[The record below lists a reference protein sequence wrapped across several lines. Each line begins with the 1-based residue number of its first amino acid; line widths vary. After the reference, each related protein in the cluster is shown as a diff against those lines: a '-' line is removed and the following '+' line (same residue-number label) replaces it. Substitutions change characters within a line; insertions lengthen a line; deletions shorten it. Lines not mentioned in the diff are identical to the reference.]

1 MADRFPLIIDSA
13 EEKIKELVSGDNLDL
28 TGNSIKNAD
37 YIQTSEATIAGIVTA
52 TKFKGDG
59 SELENL
65 PPTGSSLQA
74 TASGTL
80 ADGSTVIVNTDGT
93 VSAVAVTGSSDP
105 SVASSTEFVEDHITM
120 LHSVFVPS
128 TNQVVLVYKNG
139 SGNGESVVG
148 TVSGTS
154 ITFGTP
160 AEFMSDNRFW
170 ARGLFYDGS
179 TENIILHW
187 GLKSTNMSSYD
198 GDDRLLSAKLGSGNT
213 ITWSTGM
220 TQGYH
225 GFEFY
230 GNYSRV
236 GDLDGDPSTGVF
248 QSITRRD
255 QSSGITGEYNIRQW
269 KISADGNTVSA
280 HGNDTIT
287 NITGGGHIT
296 STPKLVN
303 DGANNRFFIVYT
315 NNSLYGIVRVC
326 TITESYGNYNFTVSG
341 TESQFE
347 SGSTNT
353 DGQSSSGAGMEKD
366 DFSVV
371 YDSHHDRLVIMYK
384 DVGDGNK
391 TKIIVGT
398 PTTGAHPVVN
408 FGSPQ
413 DFSPTNVDGF
423 EMAFDSEQNKIIITY
438 TDVDDSNMGKIVKA
452 EVSDSGNSITI
463 ESTRLVF
470 DVSNGYNW
478 QNKLAYIPGSNNTV
492 LSHFSWAS
500 SENTSNISAR
510 SLVYSSTSQTTN
522 LTEENFIGISNG
534 AYSDGETATIQI
546 AGAVDDAQSGL
557 TPGQQHYVQADG
569 TLSTTADTPSVPAG
583 TAVAAT
589 KLIVRG

>member
-65 PPTGSSLQA
+65 PPSGSSLQA

-105 SVASSTEFVEDHITM
+105 SVASSTEFVADSIVM
-120 LHSVFVPS
+120 VHSVFVPS
-128 TNQVVLVYKNG
+128 TNQVVLVYRNS
-139 SGNGESVVG
+139 SGYGESVVG

-160 AEFMSDNRFW
+160 AVFISDNRFSH
-170 ARGLFYDGS
+170 RGLFYDGS

-213 ITWSTGM
+213 INWSTGM
-220 TQGYH
+220 AQGAWGY
-225 GFEFY
+225 EFY

-236 GDLDGDPSTGVF
+236 GDLDGDTTTGIF

-255 QSSGITGEYNIRQW
+255 QGYSQADYGIRQW

-280 HGNDTIT
+280 QGNDTIG
-287 NITGGGHIT
+287 NISAGGHVT
-296 STPKLVN
+296 STPKVVN

-315 NNSLYGIVRVC
+315 NNSYYGIVRVC
-326 TITESYGNYNFTVSG
+326 TITESYGDYNFTISG
-341 TESQFE
+341 SDSEFE
-347 SGSTNT
+347 TGSTNT
-353 DGQSSSGAGMEKD
+353 DGQSHSGAGMEKE
-366 DFSVV
+366 DFSAV

-384 DVGDGNK
+384 DKGDSNK

-398 PTTGAHPVVN
+398 PTTGANPVVN

-423 EMAFDSEQNKIIITY
+423 EMAFDSEQNKIIISY
-438 TDVDDSNMGKIVKA
+438 TDIDDSNMGKIVKA

-470 DVSNGYNW
+470 DVSNGYNF
-478 QNKLAYIPGSNNTV
+478 QNKLAYIPGSNKTV
-492 LSHFSWAS
+492 LSHFAWA
-500 SENTSNISAR
+500 NGNSAR

-522 LTEENFIGISNG
+522 LTEENFIGISGG

-557 TPGQQHYVQADG
+557 TPGQQHYVQGDG

>member
-28 TGNSIKNAD
+28 TGNSIKNAG
-37 YIQTSEATIAGIVTA
+37 YIQTSEASITGIVTA

-59 SELENL
+59 SELDNL
-65 PPTGSSLQA
+65 PPSGSSLQA

-93 VSAVAVTGSSDP
+93 VSAVTVTGSLTP
-105 SVASSTEFVEDHITM
+105 SAASSTEFVANGIKM
-120 LHSVFVPS
+120 VHSVFVPS
-128 TNQVVLVYKNG
+128 TNQVVLAYRNS
-139 SGNGESVVG
+139 SGKGESVVG

-160 AEFMSDNRFW
+160 VVITEWEDEQRFS
-170 ARGLFYDGS
+170 ARGLFYDS
-179 TENIILHW
+179 TTENIILHW
-187 GLKSTNMSSYD
+187 GLKSTNMSAYD

-213 ITWSTGM
+213 INWSTGM
-220 TQGYH
+220 AQGQY

-236 GDLDGDPSTGVF
+236 GDLDGDPTTGVF

-280 HGNDTIT
+280 HGNDTIG

-315 NNSLYGIVRVC
+315 NNNLYGIVRVC
-326 TITESYGNYNFTVSG
+326 TITESYGNYSFTVSG
-341 TESQFE
+341 TEVAFE
-347 SGSTNT
+347 TGSTNT
-353 DGQSSSGAGMEKD
+353 DGQSHSGSSMEAE
-366 DFSVV
+366 DFSAV

-384 DVGDGNK
+384 DKGDSNK

-398 PTTGAHPVVN
+398 PTTGQHPVVN

-413 DFSPTNVDGF
+413 DFSPTNVDSF
-423 EMAFDSEQNKIIITY
+423 EMVFDSENNKIIISY
-438 TDVDDSNMGKIVKA
+438 RDIDDSNMGKIVKA
-452 EVSDSGNSITI
+452 EVSDSGNSITV

-470 DVSNGYNW
+470 DVNNGYNW
-478 QNKLAYIPGSNNTV
+478 QNKLAYIPGSSKTV
-492 LSHFSWAS
+492 VSHMS
-500 SENTSNISAR
+500 SANGSSGR

-534 AYSDGETATIQI
+534 VYSDGETATIQI

>member
-28 TGNSIKNAD
+28 TGNSIKNAG
-37 YIQTSEATIAGIVTA
+37 YIQTSEASITGIVTA

-59 SELENL
+59 SELDNL
-65 PPTGSSLQA
+65 PPSGSSLQA

-93 VSAVAVTGSSDP
+93 VSAVTVTGSLTP
-105 SVASSTEFVEDHITM
+105 SAASSTEFVANGIKM
-120 LHSVFVPS
+120 VHSVFVPS
-128 TNQVVLVYKNG
+128 TNQVVLAYRNS
-139 SGNGESVVG
+139 SGKGESVVG

-160 AEFMSDNRFW
+160 VVITEWEDEQRFS
-170 ARGLFYDGS
+170 ARGLFYDSS

-213 ITWSTGM
+213 INWSTGM
-220 TQGYH
+220 AQGQY

-236 GDLDGDPSTGVF
+236 GDLDGDPTTGVF

-280 HGNDTIT
+280 HGNDTIG

-315 NNSLYGIVRVC
+315 NNNLYGIVRVC
-326 TITESYGNYNFTVSG
+326 TITESYGNYSFTVSG
-341 TESQFE
+341 TEVGFE
-347 SGSTNT
+347 TGSTNT
-353 DGQSSSGAGMEKD
+353 DGQSHSGSSMEAE
-366 DFSVV
+366 DFSAV

-384 DVGDGNK
+384 DKGDSNK

-398 PTTGAHPVVN
+398 PTTGQHPVVN

-413 DFSPTNVDGF
+413 DFSPTNVDSF
-423 EMAFDSEQNKIIITY
+423 EMVFDSENNKIIISY
-438 TDVDDSNMGKIVKA
+438 RDIDDSNMGKIVKA
-452 EVSDSGNSITI
+452 EVSDSGNSITV

-470 DVSNGYNW
+470 DVNNGYNW
-478 QNKLAYIPGSNNTV
+478 QNKLAYIPGSSKTV
-492 LSHFSWAS
+492 VSHMS
-500 SENTSNISAR
+500 SANGSSGR

-534 AYSDGETATIQI
+534 VYSDGETATIQI

>member
-37 YIQTSEATIAGIVTA
+37 YIQASEATIAGIVTA

-65 PPTGSSLQA
+65 PASGSSLEA

-105 SVASSTEFVEDHITM
+105 SAASSTEFVADSITM

-128 TNQVVLVYKNG
+128 TNQVVVVYRNS

-160 AEFMSDNRFW
+160 VEFTSWDNESRFS
-170 ARGLFYDGS
+170 ARGLFYDSS

-187 GLKSTNMSSYD
+187 GLKSTNMSYWD

-213 ITWSTGM
+213 INWSTGM
-220 TQGYH
+220 SGGQY

-236 GDLDGDPSTGVF
+236 GDLDGNPTTGVF
-248 QSITRRD
+248 QTITRRD
-255 QSSGITGEYNIRQW
+255 QGYSDAHYGIRQW
-269 KISADGNTVSA
+269 KISADGNTVTSQGSA
-280 HGNDTIT
+280 EIG
-287 NITGGGHIT
+287 NITAGGHVT
-296 STPKLVN
+296 STPKVVN

-326 TITESYGNYNFTVSG
+326 TITESYGNYSFTISG
-341 TESQFE
+341 SDSEFE
-347 SGSTNT
+347 TGSTNT
-353 DGQSSSGAGMEKD
+353 DGQSHSGAGMEKE
-366 DFSVV
+366 DFSAV

-384 DVGDGNK
+384 DKGDSNK

-398 PTTGAHPVVN
+398 PTTGSDPVVN

-413 DFSPTNVDGF
+413 DFSPTNVDSF
-423 EMAFDSEQNKIIITY
+423 EMAFDSGLNKIIISY
-438 TDVDDSNMGKIVKA
+438 RDIDDSNMGKIVKA
-452 EVSDSGNSITI
+452 EVSDSGNSITV

-470 DVSNGYNW
+470 DVNNGYNW
-478 QNKLAYIPGSNNTV
+478 QNKLAYIPGSNKTV
-492 LSHFSWAS
+492 VSNFAWA
-500 SENTSNISAR
+500 NSNSGR

-522 LTEENFIGISNG
+522 LTEENFIGISDG

-557 TPGQQHYVQADG
+557 TPGLQHYVQADG

>member
-65 PPTGSSLQA
+65 PPSGSSLEA

-93 VSAVAVTGSSDP
+93 VSAVAVTGSPDP

-128 TNQVVLVYKNG
+128 TNQVVLVYRN
-139 SGNGESVVG
+139 SNGNGESVVG

-160 AEFMSDNRFW
+160 VEFTSWDNESRFS
-170 ARGLFYDGS
+170 ARGLFYDSS

-187 GLKSTNMSSYD
+187 GLKSTNMSYYD

-213 ITWSTGM
+213 INWSTGM
-220 TQGYH
+220 SQGQY

-236 GDLDGDPSTGVF
+236 GDLDGNPTTGVF
-248 QSITRRD
+248 HTITRRD

-269 KISADGNTVSA
+269 TISADGNTVSA
-280 HGNDTIT
+280 HGNDTIG
-287 NITGGGHIT
+287 NITGGGHVT
-296 STPKLVN
+296 STPKLVD
-303 DGANNRFFIVYT
+303 DGANNRFFIIYT
-315 NNSLYGIVRVC
+315 NNSLRGIVRVC
-326 TITESYGNYNFTVSG
+326 KITESYGNYNFTVSG
-341 TESQFE
+341 TESEFE
-347 SGSTNT
+347 MGSTNT
-353 DGQSSSGAGMEKD
+353 DGQSHSGAGMEKE
-366 DFSVV
+366 DFSAV

-384 DVGDGNK
+384 DKDDSNK

-398 PTTGAHPVVN
+398 PIETTPGHPEVT

-413 DFSPTNVDGF
+413 DFSPTNVDSF
-423 EMAFDSEQNKIIITY
+423 EMAFDSEHNKIIISY
-438 TDVDDSNMGKIVKA
+438 TDIDDSNMGKVVKA
-452 EVSDSGNSITI
+452 EVSDSGNSITV

-470 DVSNGYNW
+470 DASNGYNW
-478 QNKLAYIPGSNNTV
+478 QNKLTYIPNSNKTV
-492 LSHFSWAS
+492 LSHFAWANGNS
-500 SENTSNISAR
+500 GR
-510 SLVYSSTSQTTN
+510 SLVYSSTSQSTN

-546 AGAVDDAQSGL
+546 TGAVDDAQSGL

>member
-37 YIQTSEATIAGIVTA
+37 YIQASEATIAGIVTA

-65 PPTGSSLQA
+65 PPSGSSLEA

-105 SVASSTEFVEDHITM
+105 SVASSTEFVADSITM
-120 LHSVFVPS
+120 IHSVFVPS
-128 TNQVVLVYKNG
+128 TNQVVLVYRTG
-139 SGNGESVVG
+139 SGSAESVVG

-160 AEFMSDNRFW
+160 AEFMSDTRFS
-170 ARGLFYDGS
+170 ARGLFYDS
-179 TENIILHW
+179 TTENIILHW
-187 GLKSTNMSSYD
+187 GLKSTNMSYYD

-220 TQGYH
+220 PNGQY

-230 GNYSRV
+230 GNYCRV
-236 GDLDGDPSTGVF
+236 GDLDGDPTTGVF

-255 QSSGITGEYNIRQW
+255 AGGGGAEYNIRQW

-280 HGNDTIT
+280 HGNDDIG
-287 NITGGGHIT
+287 NITGNGHIT

-326 TITESYGNYNFTVSG
+326 TITESYGNYNFTISG
-341 TESQFE
+341 TDSEFE
-347 SGSTNT
+347 TGSTNT
-353 DGQSSSGAGMEKD
+353 DGQSHSGAGMEKE

-384 DVGDGNK
+384 DKGDSNK

-398 PTTGAHPVVN
+398 PTTGANPVVN

-413 DFSPTNVDGF
+413 DFSPTNVDSF
-423 EMAFDSEQNKIIITY
+423 EMAFDSEHNKIIISY
-438 TDVDDSNMGKIVKA
+438 TDIDDSNMGKVVKA
-452 EVSDSGNSITI
+452 EVSDSGNSITV

-470 DVSNGYNW
+470 DVNNGYNF
-478 QNKLAYIPGSNNTV
+478 QNKLAYIPGSNKTV
-492 LSHFSWAS
+492 LSHFAWA
-500 SENTSNISAR
+500 NGNSAR

-522 LTEENFIGISNG
+522 LTEENFIGISDG

-546 AGAVDDAQSGL
+546 TGAVDDAQSGL
-557 TPGQQHYVQADG
+557 TPGRQHYVQADG
-569 TLSTTADTPSVPAG
+569 TLSTTAGTPSVPAG

-589 KLIVRG
+589 KLIVGG

>member
-59 SELENL
+59 SELDNL
-65 PPTGSSLQA
+65 PPSGSSLEA

-93 VSAVAVTGSSDP
+93 VSAVAVTGSVTP
-105 SVASSTEFVEDHITM
+105 SAASSTEFVADGIVM
-120 LHSVFVPS
+120 VHSVFVPS
-128 TNQVVLVYKNG
+128 TNQVVVVYRNG
-139 SGNGESVVG
+139 SGEGESVVG

-160 AEFMSDNRFW
+160 VEFLSTTTSRFS
-170 ARGLFYDGS
+170 ARGLFYDSS

-187 GLKSTNMSSYD
+187 GLKGTNMSQYD

-213 ITWSTGM
+213 INWSTGM
-220 TQGYH
+220 AQGLY

-236 GDLDGDPSTGVF
+236 GDLDGDTTTGIF
-248 QSITRRD
+248 QTITRRD
-255 QSSGITGEYNIRQW
+255 QGYSDAHYGIRQW
-269 KISADGNTVSA
+269 SISADGNTVNSQGSA
-280 HGNDTIT
+280 EIG
-287 NITGGGHIT
+287 NITAGGHVT

-326 TITESYGNYNFTVSG
+326 TITESYGNYNFTISG
-341 TESQFE
+341 TDSEFE
-347 SGSTNT
+347 LGSTNT
-353 DGQSSSGAGMEKD
+353 DGQSHSGASMEAE
-366 DFSVV
+366 DFSAV

-384 DVGDGNK
+384 DKGDSNK

-398 PTTGAHPVVN
+398 PTTGSNPVVN

-413 DFSPTNVDGF
+413 DFSPTNVDSF
-423 EMAFDSEQNKIIITY
+423 EMAFDSELNKIIISY
-438 TDVDDSNMGKIVKA
+438 RDIDDSNMGKIVKA
-452 EVSDSGNSITI
+452 EVSDSGNSITV

-478 QNKLAYIPGSNNTV
+478 QNKLDYIPGSNKTV
-492 LSHFSWAS
+492 VTHMSWANSPS
-500 SENTSNISAR
+500 SSR

-522 LTEENFIGISNG
+522 LTEENFIGISDG